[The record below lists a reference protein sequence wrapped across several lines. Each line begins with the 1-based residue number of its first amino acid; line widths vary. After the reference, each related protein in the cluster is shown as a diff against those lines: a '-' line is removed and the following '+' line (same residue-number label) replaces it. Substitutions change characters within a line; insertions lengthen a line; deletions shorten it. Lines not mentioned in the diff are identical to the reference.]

1 MDVCREI
8 QKWVL
13 NKGVGQSTMHKA
25 ARQGLIDV
33 VVYCLDRMN
42 MNPDQKDNAGYTPLH
57 EACTQGWLEIARIL
71 LQYGANHSE
80 AAQSGIRP
88 LHGAIENDHEE
99 VVRLLLS
106 YGADPLLATY
116 SGQTPLMLA
125 SSKLMRGI
133 LRAHLSDA
141 QSAAADIKPMRF
153 NGPWEIFD
161 AKEYGYDIFSNV
173 PNTACDMSRAL
184 RRERKEAKQQRMSSN
199 SDRTSNLNG
208 LLPGKKEEQKP
219 EDLDQERVTTTI
231 KQNGETSATKTGSAT
246 TTTATTMV
254 KLEPGT
260 DEDSNNNKN
269 NEELNANVENNLVTS
284 VVNVKN
290 EVKKEVEAEA
300 ETEAET
306 ETNAKANTN
315 SSTRL
320 DEDQTDIETMDSE
333 LNGDIFEFEEADVP
347 LPPLY
352 LLKDEGSDK
361 WVLLN
366 DLCNLL
372 KVKSKDTLLNKL
384 CPNNSNALASSQKHL
399 LREFKIDDFLE
410 KATCLQLL
418 CAGEK
423 LNMFSSSKVV
433 LIKYNDSV
441 RNLLGV
447 KTILMK
453 F

>member
-1 MDVCREI
+1 MN
-8 QKWVL
+8 KFKL
-13 NKGVGQSTMHKA
+13 NHA
-25 ARQGLIDV
+25 LIS
-33 VVYCLDRMN
+33 L
-42 MNPDQKDNAGYTPLH
+42 P
-57 EACTQGWLEIARIL
+57 
-71 LQYGANHSE
+71 
-80 AAQSGIRP
+80 
-88 LHGAIENDHEE
+88 
-99 VVRLLLS
+99 
-106 YGADPLLATY
+106 
-116 SGQTPLMLA
+116 
-125 SSKLMRGI
+125 
-133 LRAHLSDA
+133 
-141 QSAAADIKPMRF
+141 
-153 NGPWEIFD
+153 D

-306 ETNAKANTN
+306 ETNAKVNTN

-372 KVKSKDTLLNKL
+372 KVKSKDTLLNKV
-384 CPNNSNALASSQKHL
+384 
-399 LREFKIDDFLE
+399 
-410 KATCLQLL
+410 
-418 CAGEK
+418 CA
-423 LNMFSSSKVV
+423 
-433 LIKYNDSV
+433 I
-441 RNLLGV
+441 
-447 KTILMK
+447 
-453 F
+453 